1 MIVRDKI
8 YIDTAELGSRI
19 TDLCELFTHRNPEFF
34 EKKKL
39 KLSVKGVNPYL
50 FHYILSRTSG
60 GQTLCLPRGS
70 LKKVKEFYERNGL
83 VFKVLDNRISHK
95 EININLV
102 DTVLESQ
109 QDNVINSLYNNEG
122 GLIEA
127 PPAMGKTI
135 SILGLI
141 AKVKQPTLIL
151 VHEFRLS
158 DQWFFEIKKRLKGE
172 YKLGILNGERKEDGD
187 IVIAIINT
195 AYNIYQEDSLYF
207 NKFGMVI
214 IDETHRLPSQMFMK
228 VVNNMPAKWRI
239 GVSGT
244 LKRKDKKEFLM
255 FETIGECLLSIKTN
269 ELKHRITDFE
279 YIFVNTNVPYV
290 VPSVSRWTGAK
301 REKALDIVNA
311 ITELTKLDKRNDL
324 IIENIVGCIEEGYF
338 PLVLSDRVN
347 HNKMIYER
355 IKSLGYKTI
364 LIIGKG
370 KSKSVNWEDIRKD
383 ESIQCIVATTSIA
396 SEGLDLPRLSALHL
410 TCPSSNE
417 PKTKQRVGR
426 IRRICD
432 NKPLPRI
439 FDYVDNLS
447 YFEDEKGNRF
457 NLFMK
462 MAKKREKVYVK
473 LTREYNDEN

>member
-19 TDLCELFTHRNPEFF
+19 TDLCELFTHRNPEFY

-50 FHYILSRTSG
+50 FHYIIMRTSG

-70 LKKVKEFYERNGL
+70 LKKVKEFYEKNEL
-83 VFKVLDNRISHK
+83 VFKVIDNRISHN
-95 EININLV
+95 EIDVNLI
-102 DTVLESQ
+102 DTVLEEQ
-109 QDNVINSLYNNEG
+109 QDRVIKVLYENEG

-127 PPAMGKTI
+127 PPGFGKTI

-158 DQWFFEIKKRLKGE
+158 DQWFFEINKRLKGKF
-172 YKLGILNGERKEDGD
+172 KLGILNGIKKEDGD
-187 IVIAIINT
+187 IVVAIINT
-195 AYNIYQEDSLYF
+195 AYNIYIENPLYF

-214 IDETHRLPSQMFMK
+214 TDEVHHVSAPMFLK
-228 VVNNMPAKWRI
+228 VVNNMPAKWRV

-255 FETIGECLLSIKTN
+255 FETIGECLLSIETN

-279 YIFVNTNVPYV
+279 YIFINTNVLYI
-290 VPSVSRWTGAK
+290 VPSVSRWTGVK

-311 ITELTKLDKRNDL
+311 ITELTKLNKRNDI
-324 IIENIVGCIEEGYF
+324 IIENIIDCIESGYY
-338 PLVLSDRVN
+338 PLVLSDRVE
-347 HNKMIYER
+347 HNKFLYEKL
-355 IKSLGYKTI
+355 KSLGYKTI

-370 KSKSVNWEDIRKD
+370 RSKKDIDWEDIRKD

-426 IRRICD
+426 IRRILE
-432 NKPLPRI
+432 NKPLPRVY
-439 FDYVDNLS
+439 DYVDNQS
-447 YFEDEKGNRF
+447 YFEDDRGNRF

-462 MAKKREKVYVK
+462 MAKKREKVYIK
-473 LTREYNDEN
+473 LKKEYNE